1 MKIKS
6 DDEIKSLLLNLFWD
20 AKVDPDE
27 LLGLFTGKIER
38 IGSIDRSSLYYRI
51 LTSFDWHT
59 ILKIVPLS
67 NLKALLDDD
76 IINRIHPK
84 DLKDKYLYARSVLS
98 E

>member
-1 MKIKS
+1 MKTKS

-20 AKVDPDE
+20 AKVDSNE
-27 LLGLFTGKIER
+27 LLRLFTGKIER
-38 IGSIDRSSLYYRI
+38 IGSIDRSNLYYRL
-51 LTSFDWHT
+51 LTSYDWYT
-59 ILKIVPLS
+59 ILKIVPPS
-67 NLKALLDDD
+67 DLKTLIDDN